1 MTNPV
6 FDLSARVIVLPVVH
20 GSAFFAREVRRR
32 LRHEAAR
39 GLDCLAVALPPSFAA
54 GVESGVERLPRVSV
68 VIQDEGDPLTDDGRG
83 GCSYVPVD
91 PCQPMIEALRVARS
105 TGVARAW
112 VDLEVAAWEPPV
124 DLILPDSYPLPET
137 GLEAFAAACLPVL
150 PSPEPGGQRD
160 ERIRH
165 MAHQLH
171 LLELDHRR
179 VVFVCALADWPW
191 VRQAYHSR
199 SPYPQPFG
207 RPQMPNLTHLAED
220 SLYFLLGELP
230 YLTFL
235 YEHRRA
241 EEVAGQEDASETIDG
256 VRTLL
261 IETRDR
267 VLRSGPDETVG
278 PAAQQASAL
287 TPQRLRVLLQYVRN
301 RTLLDGRMTPQLYDL
316 VLAAQQ
322 VIGDDYA
329 LSLIETARQYPPQRI
344 GPERGEGVPLDFRQ
358 LVDDEG
364 DLRDARNRL
373 EGMPRTWRNLNLR
386 PMPPEPLRQ
395 KWRMEWD
402 PFGQCSYPPEDTR
415 IENFQQHVRDQART
429 LLGLHQPKVEKFSAS
444 LKDGLDLR
452 ETLRNWH
459 TGDLYVKELP
469 PSRGSIEAVVMLFD
483 VPADP
488 ASYGWRSTWYAEH
501 DEESTL
507 SFFATPH
514 EDGIVGPGIGQSLY
528 GGCMFIFP
536 PRPIPDVWTDPR
548 LDSFSS
554 LEERLLAAACFH
566 SQERRVVLVAPK
578 APTSRWRRLARGF
591 GRQLVYLPM
600 RRFSVATVDRLRH
613 FHVLN
618 GRHIRSYAA
627 RYIRPPR

>member
-68 VIQDEGDPLTDDGRG
+68 VIQDEGDPLTDEGRG

-150 PSPEPGGQRD
+150 PSPEPGSQRD

-165 MAHQLH
+165 MAHQVH

-241 EEVAGQEDASETIDG
+241 EEVAGQGDASETIDG

-267 VLRSGPDETVG
+267 VLRSGPDETV
-278 PAAQQASAL
+278 
-287 TPQRLRVLLQYVRN
+287 
-301 RTLLDGRMTPQLYDL
+301 
-316 VLAAQQ
+316 
-322 VIGDDYA
+322 
-329 LSLIETARQYPPQRI
+329 
-344 GPERGEGVPLDFRQ
+344 
-358 LVDDEG
+358 
-364 DLRDARNRL
+364 
-373 EGMPRTWRNLNLR
+373 
-386 PMPPEPLRQ
+386 
-395 KWRMEWD
+395 
-402 PFGQCSYPPEDTR
+402 
-415 IENFQQHVRDQART
+415 
-429 LLGLHQPKVEKFSAS
+429 
-444 LKDGLDLR
+444 
-452 ETLRNWH
+452 
-459 TGDLYVKELP
+459 
-469 PSRGSIEAVVMLFD
+469 
-483 VPADP
+483 
-488 ASYGWRSTWYAEH
+488 
-501 DEESTL
+501 
-507 SFFATPH
+507 
-514 EDGIVGPGIGQSLY
+514 
-528 GGCMFIFP
+528 
-536 PRPIPDVWTDPR
+536 
-548 LDSFSS
+548 
-554 LEERLLAAACFH
+554 
-566 SQERRVVLVAPK
+566 
-578 APTSRWRRLARGF
+578 
-591 GRQLVYLPM
+591 
-600 RRFSVATVDRLRH
+600 
-613 FHVLN
+613 
-618 GRHIRSYAA
+618 
-627 RYIRPPR
+627 